1 MSVGRIPADHARE
14 LADCFAACAAGLFGY
29 ACVLACG
36 DCALAEDLVQL
47 TFIAAAEHWPT
58 VRGLCQAQRVSWLRT
73 TAGNLA
79 VSAFRRNQAFRDRLP
94 LLEARY
100 RHPPADTHAQAMQA
114 IALERWWQ
122 IVQGLP
128 PQQHAVAAMRWLLG
142 MNNCQIAA
150 RLGIADGTV
159 AAHLS
164 AVRGKL
170 TTGMGP
176 YEPFGSDE
184 EGPSS

>member
-1 MSVGRIPADHARE
+1 VSDDRIPEDHARE

-29 ACVLACG
+29 ACVLTRG
-36 DCALAEDLVQL
+36 DRALAEDLVQV
-47 TFIAAAEHWPT
+47 TFIAAAGQWPR
-58 VRGLCQAQRVSWLRT
+58 VRCLCDAQRGSWLRT

-100 RHPPADTHAQAMQA
+100 RAAPADTHAQAMQA

-128 PQQHAVAAMRWLLG
+128 PQQHESPRVRW
-142 MNNCQIAA
+142 
-150 RLGIADGTV
+150 RLRCFGFRSNHSISL
-159 AAHLS
+159 AH
-164 AVRGKL
+164 
-170 TTGMGP
+170 
-176 YEPFGSDE
+176 
-184 EGPSS
+184 